1 MRKMHLIVMFL
12 GILSLLS
19 VPAFAGTLV
28 WSDEFDG
35 NNIDFTKWTF
45 DIGTGSWGWGN
56 GELENYTAR
65 PDNVYIESGSLVIQA
80 KRENYLGSS
89 FTSAR
94 LKTIGRMAFQYGT
107 IEARIKI
114 PNLANGLWPAFWLLG
129 NNVGSTPWPA
139 CGEVDIL
146 EMGMAEGIAT
156 GTQNKKHSAG
166 AFWDYLG
173 TTANYYLQVDA
184 AVNLN
189 NDYHLYKLSWTPTM
203 MTAYLDGISFWSLD
217 ISNPS
222 ASSLEE
228 FHRPLY
234 VLMNMAVGG
243 ENFVHITDPGA
254 ITAPLPAKLYVD
266 WIRLY
271 DDGYTQLYTSAN
283 TAENGN
289 FGVFTE
295 TTPVENHITYGTD
308 ANLYIWND
316 MTATT
321 TTPYEGAEAWSFN
334 IGGGTWW
341 GMGVL
346 CLTDRNM
353 KNYSDG
359 YLHVHIKTTTT
370 QTFKIGIKSTAAGE
384 FWLPLVNGG
393 EEFGL
398 VRDGS
403 WHEVMIPLN
412 RFANI
417 DFPTISQ
424 IFMIA
429 GDAAAA
435 FNISLDN
442 IYWSKSI
449 ERPTPANGNFGVF
462 TENTAHKN
470 AGAFAL
476 GADGNFFVWE
486 NTLVPRTKTPYEGT
500 DSMSLQSA
508 PGLTWFGAAFTPNVK
523 HNLTAFRYSESRLH
537 FALKTSSTVIFQI
550 GMKSGNVDG
559 IGQKWITFQNGSDPY
574 GFVRD
579 GIWHVIDIPMTD
591 ISGEVDLSQVSQ
603 LFELLGTTGPITN
616 IEIDDICF
624 TGGGEPVW
632 DEPGGNRAPTA
643 SITSPANGTIFS
655 PGSDITINATAS
667 DSDGNVTQV
676 EFFSGT
682 NSLGVDTTS
691 PYSITWHSVPAGTYI
706 LTARAT
712 DNNDANGVSSPVTVY
727 VGTPALTS
735 ITVTPSSAVV
745 AKGDAQQFT
754 AVGYNQFGQT
764 MTINPA
770 WSVTG
775 GGAIDSLGEFIAT
788 TIGGPF
794 TVKAQVGAIY
804 GTAAVTVQMYQG
816 VCTGGPSNGD
826 YTYQA
831 SGASSNPTI
840 TFIPG
845 STGVGS
851 PTCILYYSTSPT
863 GVYPGYMVTPNV
875 PYQITASAGQTI
887 YFYYTYSFPGQ
898 GEHSTVNNK
907 HSFVVGSCVSAG
919 PADLNGNGFVNFIDF
934 AILANNWLHD
944 DCGSVNSNCSGADFQ
959 PDGKVDFKDVYYMSL
974 FWLN

>member
-1 MRKMHLIVMFL
+1 MFL
-12 GILSLLS
+12 GILLLLS
-19 VPAFAGTLV
+19 ASAFGSTLV

-35 NNIDFTKWTF
+35 PNIDMSKWIY
-45 DIGTGSWGWGN
+45 DIGTGGWGWGN
-56 GELENYTAR
+56 GELEYYTAR
-65 PDNVYIESGSLVIQA
+65 PDNAYIEDGKLVIQA
-80 KRENYLGSS
+80 KRENYSGSS

-94 LKTIGRMAFQYGT
+94 LKTKGRMAFQYGT

-129 NNVGSTPWPA
+129 NNVGSQPWPK

-146 EMGMAEGIAT
+146 EMGMAEGIAA

-166 AFWDYLG
+166 AFWDYMG

-189 NDYHLYKLSWTPTM
+189 NDYHLFKLSWTPTM
-203 MTAYLDGISFWSLD
+203 MTAYLDGTEFWAMD
-217 ISNPS
+217 ISTIIEN
-222 ASSLEE
+222 SLEE
-228 FHRPLY
+228 FHRPFY
-234 VLMNMAVGG
+234 VIMNMAVGG
-243 ENFVHITDPGA
+243 ENFVHIIDPGA

-266 WIRLY
+266 WVRLY
-271 DDGYTQLYTSAN
+271 DDGYTLLYTSEN
-283 TAENGN
+283 TAEQGN

-295 TTPVENHITYGTD
+295 TTPVENHVTYGTD
-308 ANLYIWND
+308 ANLFTWND
-316 MTATT
+316 VIVTPETM
-321 TTPYEGAEAWSFN
+321 PYEGTEAWSCS

-346 CLTDRNM
+346 SLVDRNM

-359 YLHVHIKTTTT
+359 YLHLHIKTTTT
-370 QTFKIGIKSTAAGE
+370 QTFKIGIKSSAAGE

-398 VRDGS
+398 VRDGN

-412 RFANI
+412 RYANT
-417 DFPTISQ
+417 DFQTINQ

-442 IYWSKSI
+442 IYWSESV

-462 TENTAHKN
+462 TENAAHKN
-470 AGAFAL
+470 AGEFVL
-476 GADGNFFVWE
+476 GTDGHFFIWE
-486 NTLVPRTKTPYEGT
+486 KTLVDGTQSPYEG
-500 DSMSLQSA
+500 SESISLKSA
-508 PGLTWFGAAFTPNVK
+508 TGLTWFGCAFTPNIK
-523 HNLTAFRYSESRLH
+523 YNLTAFRYPESRLH
-537 FALKTSSTVIFQI
+537 FALKTSSSTTFRV

-574 GFVRD
+574 GFVRN
-579 GIWHVIDIPMTD
+579 GAWHVVEIPMSDFTT
-591 ISGEVDLSQVSQ
+591 EVDLFEVSQ
-603 LFELLGTTGPITN
+603 FFEILGTSGSISN
-616 IEIDDICF
+616 IEFDDICF
-624 TGGGEPVW
+624 TGGGSPLASG
-632 DEPGGNRAPTA
+632 GGNIPPSV
-643 SITSPANGTIFS
+643 SITSPANRTLFS
-655 PGSDITINATAS
+655 PGSNIIINATAS

-682 NSLGVDTTS
+682 NSLGVDTNS
-691 PYSITWHSVPAGTYI
+691 PYSTTWHSVPAGTYI

-712 DNNDANGVSSPVTVY
+712 DNNDANRVSSPVTVF
-727 VGTPALTS
+727 VGTPVLTS
-735 ITVTPSSAVV
+735 ITVTPSSATVT
-745 AKGDAQQFT
+745 KGHARQFT
-754 AVGYNQFGQT
+754 AVGRDQFGQPMAIT
-764 MTINPA
+764 PPT

-775 GGAIDSLGEFIAT
+775 GGAIDSHGEFIAT

-794 TVKAQVGAIY
+794 TVKAQVGSIQ
-804 GTAAVTVQMYQG
+804 GTAAVTVQMNPG
-816 VCTGGPSNGD
+816 ICTGGPANGD

-831 SGASSNPTI
+831 SGASNPTI

-851 PTCILYYSTSPT
+851 PTCILYYSPNNF
-863 GVYPGYMVTPNV
+863 GVYPGYLATPNV

-898 GEHSTVNNK
+898 GEHTTMNDK
-907 HSFVVGSCVSAG
+907 HSFVVGSCVSPT
-919 PADLNGNGFVNFIDF
+919 PADLNGDGTVNMADF
-934 AILANNWLHD
+934 AILANNWLRN
-944 DCGSVNSNCSGADFQ
+944 DCGSANDNCDGADYQ
-959 PDGKVDFKDVYYMSL
+959 PDGRVDFEDLYYLSL
-974 FWLN
+974 FWLD